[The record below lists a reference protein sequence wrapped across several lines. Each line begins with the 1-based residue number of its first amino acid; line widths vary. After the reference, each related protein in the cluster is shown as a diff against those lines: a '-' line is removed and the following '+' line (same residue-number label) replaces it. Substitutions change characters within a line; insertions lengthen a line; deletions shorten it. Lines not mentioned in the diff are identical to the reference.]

1 MLVILR
7 ELCKNLLTMYQ
18 PQYKITTK
26 MLRYIGII
34 EAAKQFIDHAP
45 LLPYYEKKFRDDAML
60 RAAHH
65 GTHLEGNELNIM
77 QAEKVLQGETVIARE
92 RDVQE
97 VINYRKAMEF
107 IASLHTG
114 QQKEKV
120 DEDLIWKLHA
130 LTVERTLDPEKSGK
144 FRQTQVV
151 IRNSFTGEVSFRP
164 PEATLVPEQISELF
178 AFINSSTGEDINPIL
193 KSGVV
198 HYEFVRIHPFVDGNG
213 RVGRCLSTLILY
225 QEDYDIRKFFSLE
238 EYFDKHAAEYYAA
251 LQSVSNNGGD
261 QTQWLEFFLES
272 LAVELAKV
280 KEKVERISI
289 DGKIKEKLGGA
300 PLMLSERQLKI
311 IEYLQSTG
319 YLQNNAFKQ
328 LFPFV
333 SEDTVLNELKSLI
346 ESGIIKKVGKT
357 KAAKYVMA

>member
-1 MLVILR
+1 ML
-7 ELCKNLLTMYQ
+7 T
-18 PQYKITTK
+18 
-26 MLRYIGII
+26 YIGII

-65 GTHLEGNELNIM
+65 GTHLEGNELNIT
-77 QAEKVLQGETVIARE
+77 QAERVLQGESVVARE

-114 QQKEKV
+114 TQKEKI
-120 DEDLIWKLHA
+120 DEDLVLKLHS
-130 LTVERTLDPEKSGK
+130 LTVERTLDPEKTGK

-164 PEATLVPEQISELF
+164 PEASLVKGQIDNLF
-178 AFINSSTGEDINPIL
+178 AFVNSATNDDIHPIL

-238 EYFDKHAAEYYAA
+238 EYFDKHAAEYYGA
-251 LQSVSNNGGD
+251 LQSVTKNNGD
-261 QTQWLEFFLES
+261 QTEWLEFFLES
-272 LAVELAKV
+272 LAVELTKV

-289 DGKIKEKLGGA
+289 DGHIKEKLGGA
-300 PLMLSERQLKI
+300 PLLLSERQLKI
-311 IEYLQSTG
+311 IEYLQATG
-319 YLQNNAFKQ
+319 YLQNSAFKQ

-333 SEDTVLNELKSLI
+333 SEDTVLNELKNLI
-346 ESGIIKKVGKT
+346 ESGIVKKVGKT

>member
-1 MLVILR
+1 
-7 ELCKNLLTMYQ
+7 MYE
-18 PQYKITTK
+18 PTYKITTK
-26 MLRYIGII
+26 MLKYIGVI

-65 GTHLEGNELNIM
+65 GTHLEGNELNII
-77 QAEKVLQGETVIARE
+77 QAEKVLQGESIIARE

-107 IASLHTG
+107 IASLHKG
-114 QQKEKV
+114 EQKENI

-164 PEATLVPEQISELF
+164 PEATLVPQQIADLF
-178 AFINSSTGEDINPIL
+178 AFINSSLVEDINPIL

-225 QEDYDIRKFFSLE
+225 QEGYDIRKFFSLE

-251 LQSVSNNGGD
+251 LQSVNNNAGD

-272 LAVELAKV
+272 LAVELTKV

-289 DGKIKEKLGGA
+289 DGHIKEKLGGA

>member
-1 MLVILR
+1 ML
-7 ELCKNLLTMYQ
+7 T
-18 PQYKITTK
+18 
-26 MLRYIGII
+26 YIGII

-65 GTHLEGNELNIM
+65 GTHLEGNELNIT
-77 QAEKVLQGETVIARE
+77 QAERVLQGESVVARE

-114 QQKEKV
+114 TQKEKI
-120 DEDLIWKLHA
+120 DEDLVLKLHS
-130 LTVERTLDPEKSGK
+130 LTVERTLDPEKTGK

-164 PEATLVPEQISELF
+164 SEASLVKGQIDNLF
-178 AFINSSTGEDINPIL
+178 AFVNSATNDDIHPIL

-238 EYFDKHAAEYYAA
+238 EYFDKHAAEYYGA
-251 LQSVSNNGGD
+251 LQSVTKNNGD
-261 QTQWLEFFLES
+261 QTEWLEFFLES
-272 LAVELAKV
+272 LAVELTKV

-289 DGKIKEKLGGA
+289 DGHIKEKLGGA
-300 PLMLSERQLKI
+300 PLLLSERQLKI
-311 IEYLQSTG
+311 IEYLQATG
-319 YLQNNAFKQ
+319 YLQNSAFKQ

-333 SEDTVLNELKSLI
+333 SEDTVLNELKNLI
-346 ESGIIKKVGKT
+346 ESGIVKKVGKT

>member
-1 MLVILR
+1 MLSGIMR
-7 ELCKNLLTMYQ
+7 ESFDMYS
-18 PQYKITTK
+18 PSYKITTK
-26 MLRYIGII
+26 MLHYIGII

-45 LLPYYEKKFRDDAML
+45 LLPYYEKKFRDDAMV

-65 GTHLEGNELNIM
+65 GTHLEGNELNYT
-77 QAEKVLQGETVIARE
+77 QAERVLQGEAVVARD

-107 IASLHTG
+107 IASLHHG
-114 QQKEKV
+114 EQKERI
-120 DEDLIWKLHA
+120 DEELILKLHS
-130 LTVERTLDPEKSGK
+130 LTVEKTLSPDKLGK

-164 PEATLVPEQISELF
+164 PEAILVPGQIVDLY
-178 AFINSSTGEDINPIL
+178 AFINESTNKDIHPIL

-225 QEDYDIRKFFSLE
+225 QEGYDIRKFFSLE

-251 LQSVSNNGGD
+251 LQSVGKYNGD
-261 QTQWLEFFLES
+261 LTEWLEFFVES
-272 LAVELAKV
+272 LAVELTKV

-289 DGKIKEKLGGA
+289 DGHIKEKLGGK
-300 PLMLSERQLKI
+300 PILLSERQLKI
-311 IEYLQSTG
+311 IEYLQATG

-346 ESGIIKKVGKT
+346 ESGIIRKVGKT
-357 KAAKYVMA
+357 KAAKYVIT

>member
-1 MLVILR
+1 MR
-7 ELCKNLLTMYQ
+7 ESYAMYL
-18 PQYKITTK
+18 PTYKITTK
-26 MLRYIGII
+26 MLKYIGII

-45 LLPYYEKKFRDDAML
+45 LLPYYEKKFRDDAMV

-65 GTHLEGNELNIM
+65 GTHLEGNELNIT
-77 QAEKVLQGETVIARE
+77 QAERVLQGESVVARE

-107 IASLHTG
+107 IANLHVG
-114 QQKEKV
+114 AQKEQI
-120 DEDLIWKLHA
+120 DEDLLWKLHS

-164 PEATLVPEQISELF
+164 PEASLVPTQIAGLLS
-178 AFINSSTGEDINPIL
+178 FINASTNEDIHPIL

-213 RVGRCLSTLILY
+213 RVGRCLSTMILY
-225 QEDYDIRKFFSLE
+225 QEGYDIRKFFSLE
-238 EYFDKHAAEYYAA
+238 EYFDKHAAEYYGA
-251 LQSVSNNGGD
+251 LQSVTTNNGD

-272 LAVELAKV
+272 LGVELTKV

-289 DGKIKEKLGGA
+289 DGHIKEKLGGA
-300 PLMLSERQLKI
+300 PLLLSERQLKI
-311 IEYLQSTG
+311 IEYLQSAG

-346 ESGIIKKVGKT
+346 ESGIVKKVGKT

>member
-1 MLVILR
+1 
-7 ELCKNLLTMYQ
+7 MYS
-18 PQYKITTK
+18 PRYTITTK
-26 MLRYIGII
+26 MLKYIGLI
-34 EAAKQFIDHAP
+34 EASKQFIDHAP
-45 LLPYYEKKFRDDAML
+45 LLPYYEKKFRDDAMV

-65 GTHLEGNELNIM
+65 GTHIEGNELNLA
-77 QAEKVLQGETVIARE
+77 QAEKVLQGGDVIGRE

-97 VINYRKAMEF
+97 VINYRRAMEF
-107 IASLHTG
+107 ISDLHTG
-114 QQKEKV
+114 REREKI
-120 DEDLIWKLHA
+120 DQELLWKLHS
-130 LTVERTLDPEKSGK
+130 LTVEKTLSPEKAGT

-164 PEATLVPEQISELF
+164 PDAKLVPEQINELI
-178 AFINSSTGEDINPIL
+178 AFINESTEEDIHPLL
-193 KSGVV
+193 KSGIV
-198 HYEFVRIHPFVDGNG
+198 HYEFVRIHPFIDGNG

-225 QEDYDIRKFFSLE
+225 QENYDIRKFFSLE
-238 EYFDKHAAEYYAA
+238 EYFDKHAADYYAA
-251 LQSVSNNGGD
+251 LQSVAHKEGD
-261 QTQWLEFFLES
+261 QTTWLEFFLEA
-272 LAVELAKV
+272 LAIELMKI
-280 KEKVERISI
+280 KEKVERISV
-289 DGKIKEKLGGA
+289 DGRLKQKLGGA
-300 PLMLSERQLKI
+300 PLLLTERQLKI